1 VSVPCIYP
9 DALDDE
15 GFPASL
21 PEGFEEFKT
30 SEYCTHL
37 HCAEAADA
45 YATWRAYGRAMQE
58 SEALLRADGVDV
70 DDPDALRRFTR

>member
-21 PEGFEEFKT
+21 PEGFEEFR
-30 SEYCTHL
+30 SDEFCTHL

-45 YATWRAYGRAMQE
+45 YAMYRATRGIRE
-58 SEALLRADGVDV
+58 SEALAHADVG
-70 DDPDALRRFTR
+70 DDIRRLKR